1 MDYKKLA
8 DTIRKFANIELLAN
22 EVESIEDEQG
32 VCEIDDLTEFLET
45 ELEYA
50 DCC

>member
-22 EVESIEDEQG
+22 EVESIGDEQNIDT
-32 VCEIDDLTEFLET
+32 IDDLTEFLET

-50 DCC
+50 DYV